1 MSGYKTDQEEFWAGK
16 FGDDYIARNDD
27 SRILAANMRLF
38 SNILRPSV
46 GVSSAMEL
54 GCNIGLNL
62 EAIKFVDPS
71 IHLTGVEINEKA
83 VEAARA
89 KNIAQI
95 AQGSILE
102 PLKLESADL
111 TFTKTVLIH
120 INPDHLQAVY
130 ENLVRLSNRYV
141 LIVEYY
147 NPSPVTVTYRG
158 NEERLFKRDFA
169 GELIDK
175 FNLNLVDYGFS
186 YHRDKHFPQDD
197 MTWFLL
203 EKQR

>member
-1 MSGYKTDQEEFWAGK
+1 MLGYKTDQEDFWAGK

-27 SRILAANMRLF
+27 SRILAGNMRLF
-38 SNILRPSV
+38 SSILRPAV
-46 GVSSAMEL
+46 GIESILEL

-62 EAIKFVDPS
+62 EAVRFVDPS
-71 IHLTGVEINEKA
+71 IKLTGVEINAKA
-83 VEAARA
+83 AEAARA

-95 AQGSILE
+95 EQGSILE
-102 PLKLESADL
+102 PLDLAPADL

-120 INPDHLQAVY
+120 INPDHLHAVY

-141 LIVEYY
+141 LVVEYY

-169 GELIDK
+169 GELMEEYG
-175 FNLNLVDYGFS
+175 LQLVDYGFS

-197 MTWFLL
+197 MTWFLM
-203 EKQR
+203 EKQG